1 MNKIFSKEEMIDAIS
16 HHEVFSGFNQKEKE
30 QLASLVSFKTAKKNE
45 TIFEIGD
52 KPDHIFFLLE
62 GLLSLNFPDRSK
74 LNLLPHEL
82 IGEIGILNDDFRL
95 GKLVAIEDSQ
105 MIAICTRTLFDS
117 KQVSTTITLEIIRRL
132 SKRVTNYL
140 RSIQQTSTKEIIES
154 GENEHIEFKSTLRW
168 NLKANKKDSKI
179 TYAILKTLAAF
190 LNTDGGTLIVGVSDI
205 GEVLGLELDRFEN
218 EDKLLLFLT
227 NILKSRIGTL
237 YLENIHFHTEQIHNK
252 TILRIDI
259 QPANTPCFVSD
270 EKIDHLYIRT
280 GPSTTDLRLSKVFE
294 YIKRRFVENNNK

>member
-1 MNKIFSKEEMIDAIS
+1 MSKILSKSEMIEVIA
-16 HHEVFSGFNQKEKE
+16 HHEVFAGFNQAEKE
-30 QLASLVSFKTAKKNE
+30 QLASILSFRSAQRNE

-62 GLLSLNFPDRSK
+62 GLLILNFPDRTK
-74 LNLLPHEL
+74 LNLLPNEL

-105 MIAICTRTLFDS
+105 MIAICTRNLFDS
-117 KQVSTTITLEIIRRL
+117 RQVSPKITLEIIRRL

-168 NLKANKKDSKI
+168 NLKANKKDPKI
-179 TYAILKTLAAF
+179 THAILKTIAAF
-190 LNTDGGTLIVGVSDI
+190 LNTDGGTLIVGVSDN
-205 GEVLGLELDRFEN
+205 GEVLGLDQDNFEN

-227 NILKSRIGTL
+227 NIINDRIGTL
-237 YLENIHFHTEQIHNK
+237 YLENIHYQLEHIDNK
-252 TILRIDI
+252 
-259 QPANTPCFVSD
+259 AVSYT
-270 EKIDHLYIRT
+270 HLT
-280 GPSTTDLRLSKVFE
+280 LPTKA
-294 YIKRRFVENNNK
+294 

>member
-1 MNKIFSKEEMIDAIS
+1 MNKILSKEEMVDAIS
-16 HHEVFSGFNQKEKE
+16 RHEVFSGFSQKEKE
-30 QLASLVSFKTAKKNE
+30 QLTSLVSFKAAKKNE

-62 GLLSLNFPDRSK
+62 GLLSLNFPDRSQ
-74 LNLLPHEL
+74 LNLLPYEL
-82 IGEIGILNDDFRL
+82 IGEIGVLNDDFRL
-95 GKLVAIEDSQ
+95 GKLVAVEDSQ
-105 MIAICTRTLFDS
+105 MIAISTRTLFDS
-117 KQVSTTITLEIIRRL
+117 KQVSTTITLEIIKRL

-190 LNTDGGTLIVGVSDI
+190 LNTDGGTLIVGVSDS
-205 GEVLGLELDRFEN
+205 GEVLGLESDRFEN
-218 EDKLLLFLT
+218 EDRLLLFLT
-227 NILKSRIGTL
+227 DIIKSRIGTL
-237 YLENIHFHTEQIHNK
+237 YLENIHFHTEQIQNK

-259 QPANTPCFVSD
+259 QPANAPCFVSD
-270 EKIDHLYIRT
+270 EKIEHLYIRT

-294 YIKRRFVENNNK
+294 YIKRRFIENNNK